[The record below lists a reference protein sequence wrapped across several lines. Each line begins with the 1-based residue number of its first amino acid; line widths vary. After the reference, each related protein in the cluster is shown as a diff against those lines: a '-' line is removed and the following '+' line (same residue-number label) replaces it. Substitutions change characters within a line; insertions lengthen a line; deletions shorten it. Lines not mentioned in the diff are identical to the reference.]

1 MFATQECLGVLAGFY
16 VANSIGFSLCV
27 QVSVVQVSDIRHA
40 GNGQRGTRPRRAAN
54 E

>member
-1 MFATQECLGVLAGFY
+1 MFATQERLVVLAGFY

-40 GNGQRGTRPRRAAN
+40 GNGTRPRRAAN